1 MRIVLQTTATPPAE
15 YVLAEGAASRKAGVH
30 IGPDG
35 FEKVMQMASQVVRP
49 IRSIAGAAYNRG
61 GRICTVTF
69 SVAVEFASIREA
81 EAYALVYEG
90 SIAMSGT
97 LVMTAREGLG
107 PTTSRT
113 MSNASIDTIRT
124 RVLGR
129 SVIIGYTIS
138 GGLIQ

>member
-15 YVLAEGAASRKAGVH
+15 YVLAEGTASRKAGVH

-35 FEKVMQMASQVVRP
+35 FEKLTQMASQVVRP
-49 IRSIAGAAYNRG
+49 IRSTAGAAYNRG
-61 GRICTVTF
+61 GRISVVSF
-69 SVAVEFASIREA
+69 SVVVEFASIREA

-107 PTTSRT
+107 APTIRT
-113 MSNASIDTIRT
+113 MANASLDAIRT
-124 RVLGR
+124 RVVGR
-129 SVIIGYTIS
+129 SVVISYTIS